1 MEVNKMRT
9 IKILC
14 IVALVL
20 SISTFAFAAEAK
32 RTAEITSLEG
42 KAEVKVAGGS
52 GWTAVQA
59 GATLNE
65 GDTLK
70 TDANSRA
77 VIAIGSKSEVG
88 TVEVSEKSQLLLSSM
103 MFDQKAN
110 TSKTLLDLAM
120 GEVLVKAQ
128 KVQGEQSKFEVKTP
142 TSIVGVRGTV
152 FKVKVEAVEE

>member
-1 MEVNKMRT
+1 MEVKNM
-9 IKILC
+9 KILKTVC

-20 SISTFAFAAEAK
+20 SIATFACAAEGK
-32 RTAEITSLEG
+32 RTATITSLEG
-42 KAEVKVAGGS
+42 KAEVKLAGQTS
-52 GWTAVQA
+52 WAAVQS
-59 GATLNE
+59 GAILNE

-70 TDANSRA
+70 TDANSKA
-77 VIAIGSKSEVG
+77 TLAIGSKSEVG
-88 TVEVSEKSQLLLSSM
+88 TVEVSERSQLLLSSM

-152 FKVKVEAVEE
+152 FRVKVEAVEE